1 MKIYK
6 IGEILGKLENC
17 IAHNLPFSHIR
28 FGDGGLKYMDS
39 IINKDLDQL
48 NIIVKKEGIP
58 IDSVVEI
65 LELWAYYARRADFI
79 DSPQVYFDGKFWPR
93 LKTPTKGI
101 NAATKLKLLNW
112 KDYYYRSEID
122 NEEYCNPESNYLMVL
137 RLKKNKKNLLD
148 MMKGRKVCIITA
160 KPGIKN
166 TLRKF
171 GYDID
176 TLHIAGQYQNQYE
189 SSFNTMVNEIRL
201 NAKKYDFW
209 LVAAGELGR
218 IYSGLIKEN
227 GGRCIDIGFVIE
239 FWLGF
244 ELHPRLE
251 DFMKRSKDNYLEAK
265 LHKRGLQFRR
275 YI

>member
-6 IGEILGKLENC
+6 IGDIFTKLENC
-17 IAHNLPFSHIR
+17 IDNNLPFSHIR
-28 FGDGGLKYMDS
+28 FGDGGLKYMHS

-48 NIIVKKEGIP
+48 NVIVKKEGIP
-58 IDSVVEI
+58 MDSVVEI
-65 LELWAYYARRADFI
+65 LELWGYYGRRADFI

-93 LKTPTKGI
+93 LKTPIRGI
-101 NAATKLKLLNW
+101 NPATKLKLLNW
-112 KDYYYRSEID
+112 KDYYHRSEID
-122 NEEYCNPESNYLMVL
+122 NEEYCNPESNYLMIL
-137 RLKKNKKNLLD
+137 RFRKNKKNLLD
-148 MMKGRKVCIITA
+148 VMKGRKVCIITA

-171 GYDID
+171 GYNVDVAY
-176 TLHIAGQYQNQYE
+176 IAGQYQNQYKT
-189 SSFNTMVNEIRL
+189 SFDIMVKEIRA

-227 GGRCIDIGFVIE
+227 GGRCLDIGFVIE
-239 FWLGF
+239 FWLGSKI
-244 ELHPRLE
+244 HPRLE

-265 LHKRGLQFRR
+265 LHNRGLEFGR